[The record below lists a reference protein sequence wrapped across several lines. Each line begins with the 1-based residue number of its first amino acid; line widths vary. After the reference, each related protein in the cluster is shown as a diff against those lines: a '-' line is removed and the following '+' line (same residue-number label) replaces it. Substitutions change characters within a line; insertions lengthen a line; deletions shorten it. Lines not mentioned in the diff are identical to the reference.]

1 MARTYVFVGRVLG
14 RAVVEVD
21 LAAWL
26 GLYRGMETDPAC
38 GSGWPSMTLPD
49 DREFSDYFRREFE
62 RLVRTVY
69 LVLHD
74 QQSAEDVAQDAFGQ
88 LYLNWAK
95 VSRYDNP
102 QAWLRRVAIRMAV
115 RVTRREDFRR
125 ALTQGQ
131 VPRSLPKGRDFD
143 LEVALRAL
151 PAQQRAAVALHYYE
165 DLSAEEVGELL
176 GCSAS
181 TVRTHLLRA
190 RARLA
195 VLLAD
200 EEVDHAE

>member
-1 MARTYVFVGRVLG
+1 
-14 RAVVEVD
+14 
-21 LAAWL
+21 
-26 GLYRGMETDPAC
+26 
-38 GSGWPSMTLPD
+38 MTAPD
-49 DREFSDYFRREFE
+49 DTEFSDFFRREFE

-95 VSRYDNP
+95 VSGYDKP
-102 QAWLRRVAIRMAV
+102 QAWLRRIAIRMAV
-115 RVTRREDFRR
+115 RVARREESRR
-125 ALTQGQ
+125 ALTRGQ
-131 VPRSLPKGRDFD
+131 SRRSLPPERDLD
-143 LEVALRAL
+143 LAAALRAL

-165 DLSAEEVGELL
+165 DQSAEEVGVLL

-190 RARLA
+190 RTRLA
-195 VLLAD
+195 ELLSN

>member
-1 MARTYVFVGRVLG
+1 
-14 RAVVEVD
+14 
-21 LAAWL
+21 
-26 GLYRGMETDPAC
+26 
-38 GSGWPSMTLPD
+38 MTAPD
-49 DREFSDYFRREFE
+49 DTEFSEFFRREFE

-95 VSRYDNP
+95 ISRYDNP
-102 QAWLRRVAIRMAV
+102 QAWLRRIAIRMAV
-115 RVTRREDFRR
+115 RVARREESRR
-125 ALTQGQ
+125 ALTRGQ
-131 VPRSLPKGRDFD
+131 SPRSLPPERDPD
-143 LEVALRAL
+143 IAAALRAL

-165 DLSAEEVGELL
+165 DQSAEEVGALL

-195 VLLAD
+195 ELLAV

>member
-1 MARTYVFVGRVLG
+1 
-14 RAVVEVD
+14 
-21 LAAWL
+21 
-26 GLYRGMETDPAC
+26 
-38 GSGWPSMTLPD
+38 MTAPD
-49 DREFSDYFRREFE
+49 DTEFSEFFRREFE
-62 RLVRTVY
+62 RLVRTMY

-88 LYLNWAK
+88 LYLNWVK
-95 VSRYDNP
+95 VSGYDNP
-102 QAWLRRVAIRMAV
+102 QAWLRRIAIRMAV
-115 RVTRREDFRR
+115 RVARREESRR
-125 ALTQGQ
+125 ALTRGQ
-131 VPRSLPKGRDFD
+131 SPRSLPPERDLD
-143 LEVALRAL
+143 LAAALRAL

-165 DLSAEEVGELL
+165 DMSAEEVGVLL

-195 VLLAD
+195 ELLAD

>member
-1 MARTYVFVGRVLG
+1 
-14 RAVVEVD
+14 
-21 LAAWL
+21 
-26 GLYRGMETDPAC
+26 
-38 GSGWPSMTLPD
+38 MTVPD
-49 DREFSDYFRREFE
+49 DDGFSDYFRREFE

-131 VPRSLPKGRDFD
+131 LPRSLPQGRDFD
-143 LEVALRAL
+143 LEVGLRAL

-165 DLSAEEVGELL
+165 DLSAEEVGVVL